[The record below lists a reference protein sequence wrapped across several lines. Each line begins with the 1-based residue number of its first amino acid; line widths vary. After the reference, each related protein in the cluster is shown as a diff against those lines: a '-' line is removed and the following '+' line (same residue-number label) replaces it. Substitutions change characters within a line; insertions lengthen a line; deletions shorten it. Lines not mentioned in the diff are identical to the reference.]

1 MGISYDKLWKI
12 INERNLNKYYLRK
25 NGINP
30 KVVDALS
37 KNKNVNMSTIID
49 LCKLLNC
56 QPGDI
61 LQYVPDDQIEND
73 AKKFDNK

>member
-1 MGISYDKLWKI
+1 MGISYNKLWKI

-56 QPGDI
+56 QPADI
-61 LQYVPDDQIEND
+61 VEYIPDDTP
-73 AKKFDNK
+73 DNN

>member
-1 MGISYDKLWKI
+1 MGISYEKLWKI

-56 QPGDI
+56 QPADLVEYI
-61 LQYVPDDQIEND
+61 PDGTLND
-73 AKKFDNK
+73 N